1 MGEPGAVYTFVVI
14 AFPVAPSRD
23 AKQAQRLAAI
33 GPEVARMVKE
43 LTQACG
49 EPPKMLQPDLSAIC
63 MLAHGTFERIAQ
75 AVDAARASDTSA
87 FIARIDTPIECI
99 GLAPSATWLK
109 AHGLE
114 P

>member
-1 MGEPGAVYTFVVI
+1 MSSSSAQQTFVVI
-14 AFPVAPSRD
+14 AFPAAPSGD
-23 AKQAQRLAAI
+23 FTQAQRLAAI

-43 LTQACG
+43 LTRACG

-63 MLAHGTFERIAQ
+63 MLAHGAI
-75 AVDAARASDTSA
+75 DLIARAVETARDANTSA
-87 FIARIDTPIECI
+87 FIARIDRPIECI

-109 AHGLE
+109 AHGLA